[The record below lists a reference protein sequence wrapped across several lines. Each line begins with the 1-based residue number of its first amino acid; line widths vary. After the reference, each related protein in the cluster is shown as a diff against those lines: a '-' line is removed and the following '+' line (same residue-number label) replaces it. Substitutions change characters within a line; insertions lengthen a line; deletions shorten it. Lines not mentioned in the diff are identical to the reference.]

1 MACFGSALATFLK
14 MSLCTLEVNLPPHPA
29 CCKALQGPWSSTPWS
44 LNSWWRPIVWV
55 AHVFANMCRSTSS
68 AARKNIY
75 IYVVIKYLC
84 IYESKHNQAQFL
96 CMWFRAKTQK
106 HFSTYVCKCT
116 YMHDKGAELST
127 KVHPSNKSLSTYF
140 RTFWVFAKELS
151 WTRCR

>member
-68 AARKNIY
+68 AARKKKYIYMWLSNIY
-75 IYVVIKYLC
+75 VSMNRNIIR
-84 IYESKHNQAQFL
+84 HNF
-96 CMWFRAKTQK
+96 CVCGSEQK
-106 HFSTYVCKCT
+106 HKNTSAPMCVNVHICMTI
-116 YMHDKGAELST
+116 LST